1 MRCLTTLGI
10 GSCACDVKSDD
21 GFEVSSWTYG
31 DLFFAVQDAQMGVF
45 DDDGDDLAA
54 VTGAELDVLA
64 GDHDAAAGVDFSW
77 CPQRSRWQRRRWPRC
92 GWRSRARQPTELIG
106 AQWAGPGAYERV

>member
-1 MRCLTTLGI
+1 VRCLTTLGI

-64 GDHDAAAGVDFSW
+64 ATMMRPLAWTFRCARSDPGGSGGGGHGVDGVRA
-77 CPQRSRWQRRRWPRC
+77 PVSRP
-92 GWRSRARQPTELIG
+92 S
-106 AQWAGPGAYERV
+106 